1 MADNKNIRLTIKDVR
16 GSFLHLIKPQER
28 KNDSDVLTGYAFN
41 GSFLIPKKID
51 GEANPVAAQI
61 NDAMKKAIEAR
72 WPGQNMKITSEYKCF
87 VDGEPKDDDTGEREP
102 LYDGYAGMY
111 VLKANNGVSIEDWEE
126 DRKNPVQLL
135 GPRKG
140 ADGKF
145 PRLKGSAA
153 EELFYSGAY
162 FDIVVSIWA
171 YDGSKKKHKNR
182 VSCTLE
188 VVKFKRHGDA
198 FGAAPV
204 NAEDYLDEEDD
215 DGLDTDT
222 TVKTSSDGD
231 DLLDD

>member
-28 KNDSDVLTGYAFN
+28 KNDDDKLTGYAFN
-41 GSFLIPKKID
+41 GNFLVPKKID
-51 GEANPVAAQI
+51 GETNPVAAQI

-111 VLKANNGVSIEDWEE
+111 VLKANNSVSIEDWEE

-145 PRLKGSAA
+145 PRLKGQAA

-162 FDIVVSIWA
+162 FDVVVSIWA